1 MVLTSRLVDDS
12 FGALGSHQL
21 REAAA
26 QRKPRFPASI
36 FGRNPKRNVALKND
50 FMSKA
55 QPAPR
60 LVRFAS
66 LRGVSYRS

>member
-1 MVLTSRLVDDS
+1 
-12 FGALGSHQL
+12 
-21 REAAA
+21 
-26 QRKPRFPASI
+26 
-36 FGRNPKRNVALKND
+36 LKND